1 MMVESVRQCTECCC
15 CCSLAI
21 TQQTASG
28 KFYLPVPSEFQN
40 RDHHTFPLS
49 KTSSKHSQK
58 QQQINHKTLL
68 RARTSPIDVLEFP
81 YQPTVDYEQTDSK
94 NHCCH

>member
-49 KTSSKHSQK
+49 KTSSKHSVCVALKNQYNTEAAADQPQNVK
-58 QQQINHKTLL
+58 KIEKGEVLL
-68 RARTSPIDVLEFP
+68 FFNADFV
-81 YQPTVDYEQTDSK
+81 
-94 NHCCH
+94 HG